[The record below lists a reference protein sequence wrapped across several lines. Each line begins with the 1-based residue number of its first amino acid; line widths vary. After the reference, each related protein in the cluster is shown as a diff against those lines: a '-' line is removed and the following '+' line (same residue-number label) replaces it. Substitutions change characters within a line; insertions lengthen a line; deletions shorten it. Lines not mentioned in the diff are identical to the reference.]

1 MESRSRLIVLYQH
14 GKVIDAFG
22 SIEEASAV
30 TGIKPLII
38 KRMLKGMY
46 PETKQGY
53 ILKWEIKASDLH
65 KETLKK
71 EKEKHER
78 NFS

>member
-22 SIEEASAV
+22 SIEEASAA

-53 ILKWEIKASDLH
+53 ILK
-65 KETLKK
+65 
-71 EKEKHER
+71 
-78 NFS
+78 